1 MRPSEMTATVP
12 SKVVTVEACSP
23 SRFAA
28 ASAVLAAAEERV
40 SDCEYQ
46 AGCSAVSVTSTLP
59 SRGRCSLIVHQRL
72 LWPEG
77 AWSTTTS
84 TPGRSRLMRPREA
97 WRSWEL
103 MDFMDGGG
111 GAGRPGGA
119 AFWPLSDDVKLRRRW
134 GTGGGGGSD
143 VGIGYRFR
151 EALGCGALVVGKTE
165 IRTKKDRGS
174 KAKVLDG
181 FWH

>member
-1 MRPSEMTATVP
+1 
-12 SKVVTVEACSP
+12 
-23 SRFAA
+23 
-28 ASAVLAAAEERV
+28 
-40 SDCEYQ
+40 
-46 AGCSAVSVTSTLP
+46 
-59 SRGRCSLIVHQRL
+59 
-72 LWPEG
+72 
-77 AWSTTTS
+77 
-84 TPGRSRLMRPREA
+84 
-97 WRSWEL
+97 